1 MFTRIKLSAAE
12 FKNAL
17 LDIKSIIGKGDS
29 SVLLLFKTTGTSLM
43 ICTTAKCTYKNYL
56 DIEEIDG
63 SSVEVSI
70 NYKDVTQM
78 LGSTG
83 RVELEFTSYALVVY
97 SNNIEISLPI
107 GYGIMTE
114 PKLPEVEFKEI
125 PVSSYVSGL
134 KSILSI
140 GLSDIY
146 KSELPIH
153 IYKHLAVSIFPN
165 IVIQSYVPSFPLEVA
180 LTPDYVKLIANFAAT
195 SVAMNGTK
203 SMLLKKGKSVIEIP
217 VRMLNKSNDFQQYM
231 KGLDNSFTCSIEGY
245 SEQLR
250 NISKIGSNLKLKLVF
265 HEKGLHC
272 KAEYENTS
280 ISLSIG
286 DTTSAMKTAM
296 YVPAALYLNVIKA
309 YGGGVVEF
317 LYGKDIICIR
327 NKSLITVLRA
337 II

>member
-134 KSILSI
+134 KSILKIIFLFLNFS
-140 GLSDIY
+140 
-146 KSELPIH
+146 
-153 IYKHLAVSIFPN
+153 SIF
-165 IVIQSYVPSFPLEVA
+165 
-180 LTPDYVKLIANFAAT
+180 
-195 SVAMNGTK
+195 
-203 SMLLKKGKSVIEIP
+203 
-217 VRMLNKSNDFQQYM
+217 
-231 KGLDNSFTCSIEGY
+231 
-245 SEQLR
+245 
-250 NISKIGSNLKLKLVF
+250 
-265 HEKGLHC
+265 
-272 KAEYENTS
+272 
-280 ISLSIG
+280 
-286 DTTSAMKTAM
+286 
-296 YVPAALYLNVIKA
+296 LYLTKCADELNII
-309 YGGGVVEF
+309 GP
-317 LYGKDIICIR
+317 DIPKCVNIISP
-327 NKSLITVLRA
+327 KSS
-337 II
+337 